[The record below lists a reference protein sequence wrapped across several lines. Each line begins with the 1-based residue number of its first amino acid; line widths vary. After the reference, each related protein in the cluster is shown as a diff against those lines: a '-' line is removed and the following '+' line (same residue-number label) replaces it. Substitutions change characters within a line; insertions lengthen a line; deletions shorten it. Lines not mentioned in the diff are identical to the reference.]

1 MGRTLSQ
8 DFPKVFLH
16 QDLSPHTYIMATL
29 SEFQTKKLMNLFEN
43 LYDQNGDG
51 VIEKVD
57 FDECLEKI
65 VKLHHWSSNEKAFAP
80 GLTSTTTAG
89 SRRTSGARCGAS
101 ASRTSLT
108 ARASLPGSRTAWS
121 SCSTPTTPPVTAS
134 STRASTPPSTS
145 SLASPVMTSN
155 CASTKSQRDAK
166 TEC

>member
-65 VKLHHWSSNEKAFAP
+65 VKLHHWSSNEKAFTDAQATLMKIWE
-80 GLTSTTTAG
+80 GLR
-89 SRRTSGARCGAS
+89 SRADGKGFPAWQQDYMEFMFYANDTSGDG
-101 ASRTSLT
+101 LIDE
-108 ARASLPGSRTAWS
+108 G
-121 SCSTPTTPPVTAS
+121 
-134 STRASTPPSTS
+134 
-145 SLASPVMTSN
+145 
-155 CASTKSQRDAK
+155 
-166 TEC
+166 E